1 MCIFFRKYSC
11 SFVSTV
17 DYCLSDAICS
27 FLFATSTISRTGT
40 KVELATVE
48 QWTKGEKASI
58 LQEATKGSTKAGK
71 LPLIKV
77 PFVPPEICFCQG
89 HI

>member
-1 MCIFFRKYSC
+1 M
-11 SFVSTV
+11 STV
-17 DYCLSDAICS
+17 DYCLGDSICS

-48 QWTKGEKASI
+48 QWTKVEKASI
-58 LQEATKGSTKAGK
+58 LQEAAKGSTKAGK
-71 LPLIKV
+71 LLLIKV
-77 PFVPPEICFCQG
+77 PFVPSEICFCQG